1 MNRSLLSF
9 LSRFKKEKAKPISR
23 QLRDKLIKEDGNYY
37 TGQGND
43 YAYQY
48 VFSPR
53 DMEMEEFRIISYRD
67 KIWTVGRWVEDDCGD
82 YSFLAYIHNN
92 VPLKGLRR

>member
-9 LSRFKKEKAKPISR
+9 LSRFKKEKTKPISR

-48 VFSPR
+48 VFVPR
-53 DMEMEEFRIISYRD
+53 DMKMEEFRTIPYND
-67 KIWTVGRWVEDDCGD
+67 AIWTVGHWVFQDCG
-82 YSFLAYIHNN
+82 YYCFLAYVHNN

>member
-1 MNRSLLSF
+1 
-9 LSRFKKEKAKPISR
+9 
-23 QLRDKLIKEDGNYY
+23 
-37 TGQGND
+37 
-43 YAYQY
+43 
-48 VFSPR
+48 
-53 DMEMEEFRIISYRD
+53 MEMEEFRIISYRD